1 MQQRNAARE
10 LGLLVAS
17 IAVLVHWLDPAP
29 ALLVTFLIAAAAAAA
44 TGRIAGEWMPW
55 RMPLIPVVLPAVAAA
70 SIAGIA
76 RLVAPWPWLVFDFA
90 IGWAV
95 VAWVFS
101 LETAPDVITRA
112 EALDIEQSGTAA
124 AAAAAEP
131 PAVRLRARRRSE
143 FDLAEIVAEPVEVD
157 ERDLPPHPRPLAVRI
172 GTVTLAF
179 LGFVA
184 AGGLVP
190 NGLAMDRHSLS
201 THQMVIF
208 VALSAGV
215 AGAVGYRLA
224 SLSSPKRN
232 DRIVRIVAV
241 GEYALPVAVGTFAL
255 RTLGLP
261 RLFIPALMTLVV
273 YMIMDIR
280 DSEDPLTENLPLVQE
295 LGLLALAG
303 LAIVVWGL
311 VAS

>member
-1 MQQRNAARE
+1 
-10 LGLLVAS
+10 
-17 IAVLVHWLDPAP
+17 
-29 ALLVTFLIAAAAAAA
+29 
-44 TGRIAGEWMPW
+44 
-55 RMPLIPVVLPAVAAA
+55 VLPALAAA

-95 VAWVFS
+95 LAWVFS
-101 LETAPDVITRA
+101 LETAPDVITPA
-112 EALDIEQSGTAA
+112 EALEIEQSGASA
-124 AAAAAEP
+124 VVAGRA
-131 PAVRLRARRRSE
+131 AVRLRARRRTE

-172 GTVTLAF
+172 GTITLAF

-184 AGGLVP
+184 AAGLVS
-190 NGLAMDRHSLS
+190 NGLAMDRHTL
-201 THQMVIF
+201 TTNQMVVF
-208 VALSAGV
+208 VALSAAV
-215 AGAVGYRLA
+215 AGSIGYRLA
-224 SLSSPKRN
+224 SLSSPQRG
-232 DRIVRIVAV
+232 DRIVRIVAF

-303 LAIVVWGL
+303 AAIVVWGL
-311 VAS
+311 IAR

>member
-1 MQQRNAARE
+1 M
-10 LGLLVAS
+10 AS

-29 ALLVTFLIAAAAAAA
+29 ALLVTFLVAAAAAAA
-44 TGRIAGEWMPW
+44 TGWIAGEWMPW
-55 RMPLIPVVLPAVAAA
+55 RMPLIPMVLPAVAAA

-76 RLVAPWPWLVFDFA
+76 RLLAPWPWLVFDFA

-101 LETAPDVITRA
+101 LETAPDVITPA
-112 EALDIEQSGTAA
+112 EAADLELAGISAA
-124 AAAAAEP
+124 VVGRTP
-131 PAVRLRARRRSE
+131 VRLRARARDE
-143 FDLAEIVAEPVEVD
+143 FGLAEIVAEPVEVA
-157 ERDLPPHPRPLAVRI
+157 ERDLPPHPRPLAVRV
-172 GTVTLAF
+172 GAVSLAF

-184 AGGLVP
+184 AAGLVP
-190 NGLAMDRHSLS
+190 NGLATNHQSLG
-201 THQMVIF
+201 TNQMAVF
-208 VALSAGV
+208 VVLSAAV

-224 SLSSPKRN
+224 SLASPQRG
-232 DRIVRIVAV
+232 DRIVRIVAF

-311 VAS
+311 LAS

>member
-10 LGLLVAS
+10 LGLLLAS
-17 IAVLVHWLDPAP
+17 VAVLAHWLDPAP

-55 RMPLIPVVLPAVAAA
+55 RMPLIPMVLPALAAA
-70 SIAGIA
+70 SIAGVA
-76 RLVAPWPWLVFDFA
+76 RLAAPWPWLVFDFV

-101 LETAPDVITRA
+101 LETAPDVITPAEALEIERA
-112 EALDIEQSGTAA
+112 EASPAVVAGRT
-124 AAAAAEP
+124 
-131 PAVRLRARRRSE
+131 AVRLRARRRTE
-143 FDLAEIVAEPVEVD
+143 FDLAEIVAEPEEVD

-172 GTVTLAF
+172 GTITLAF

-184 AGGLVP
+184 AAGLVP
-190 NGLAMDRHSLS
+190 NGLAMDRHSL
-201 THQMVIF
+201 TTNQMAVF
-208 VALSAGV
+208 VALSAAV
-215 AGAVGYRLA
+215 AGSVGYRLA
-224 SLSSPKRN
+224 SLSSPQRG
-232 DRIVRIVAV
+232 DRIVRIVAF
-241 GEYALPVAVGTFAL
+241 GEYALPVAVGTFVL

-273 YMIMDIR
+273 YMVMDIR
-280 DSEDPLTENLPLVQE
+280 DSEDPLTENLPLAQE

-303 LAIVVWGL
+303 VAIVVWGL
-311 VAS
+311 IAR